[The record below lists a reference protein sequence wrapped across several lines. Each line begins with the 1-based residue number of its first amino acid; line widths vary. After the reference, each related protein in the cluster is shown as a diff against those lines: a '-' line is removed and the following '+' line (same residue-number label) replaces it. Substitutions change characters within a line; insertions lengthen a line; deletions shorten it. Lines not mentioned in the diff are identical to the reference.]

1 MVVRSYLIQN
11 SALTEQ
17 AKAARIIAL
26 ANQIRSQFSTVFNV
40 PIDQV
45 VVRQAEPDIDLA
57 FADTQQITGA
67 LVADTETDFVVRDLT
82 NVQTVIGFFAVNM
95 LSAGPSVNR
104 IRFKTGTSPGSGV
117 KASLYTEPLFAA
129 TEPKGWMEQA
139 VVYLQERMLVRVEA
153 FQTVAAPGDRLVLEA
168 LVAEKSGNIVTD
180 LEN

>member
-1 MVVRSYLIQN
+1 MVDRSYLIQN

-17 AKAARIIAL
+17 AKAARIVSL
-26 ANQIRSQFSTVFNV
+26 ADRLKSQFVRTFNV
-40 PIDQV
+40 PESEV

-57 FADTQQITGA
+57 FTDTQQITGA
-67 LVADTETDFVVRDLT
+67 LVADTETDFVNRDLT
-82 NVQTVIGFFAVNM
+82 NVQTVIAFFAVNM

-104 IRFKTGTSPGSGV
+104 LRFKTGASPGSGV

-139 VVYLQERMLVRVEA
+139 IVYAQERMLIRVEA

-168 LVAEKSGNIVTD
+168 LVAEKEGNIVT
-180 LEN
+180 LLTA